1 MPRGSK
7 ELRLQLR
14 YFNSLASHIR
24 EAYQTDGILLNIS
37 VVIPVYNRP
46 DLLKRAL
53 CSVSKQTTQAD
64 EVLVVDDGSSSSPD
78 LSDFHENPEV
88 HCLRREKNLGV
99 SAARNWGIKQARG
112 EWIALLDSD
121 DEWEPKKLERQF
133 QYIDQNPELLAVHT
147 LEKWIR
153 LGNEVI
159 PPAYLDKSNNRL
171 WERSL
176 KNCLICP
183 SSVLLHRS
191 VFESVGWFDESLPV
205 CEDYD
210 FWLRL
215 LLDHPIGLTEEKLVR
230 KHGGHSDQLSTTT
243 WGMDRFRIKALEK
256 ILKRSDLTDQQRKQA
271 LDVIIEK
278 CSVLEQGSIKRE
290 KYEAAQK
297 YGDLK
302 KNYLEL
308 RANRTCLP

>member
-1 MPRGSK
+1 M
-7 ELRLQLR
+7 
-14 YFNSLASHIR
+14 
-24 EAYQTDGILLNIS
+24 LLNIS

-46 DLLKRAL
+46 DLLNRAL
-53 CSVSKQTTQAD
+53 CSVSKQTTKPD
-64 EVLVVDDGSSSSPD
+64 EVLVVDDGSSSPPD
-78 LSDFHENPEV
+78 LSGSQENLDV
-88 HCLRREKNLGV
+88 NCLRSDKNLGV
-99 SAARNWGIKQARG
+99 SAARNWGIQQARG

-121 DEWEPKKLERQF
+121 DVWEPKKLERQV
-133 QYIDQNPELLAVHT
+133 QYIDQNPQLLAVHT

-159 PPAYLDKSNNRL
+159 PPAYLDKSSNRL

-215 LLDHPIGLTEEKLVR
+215 LLNHPIGLTEEKLVR

-256 ILKRSDLTDQQRKQA
+256 ILKRSDLSDQQRKQT

-278 CSVLEQGSIKRE
+278 CLVLEQGSIKRE

-302 KNYLEL
+302 NNYSEL
-308 RANRTCLP
+308 RAKLTCRS

>member
-1 MPRGSK
+1 MPQVSK

-46 DLLKRAL
+46 DLLERAL

-99 SAARNWGIKQARG
+99 SAARNWGIQQARG

-302 KNYLEL
+302 INYLDL
-308 RANRTCLP
+308 QAKLPCRS

>member
-1 MPRGSK
+1 
-7 ELRLQLR
+7 
-14 YFNSLASHIR
+14 
-24 EAYQTDGILLNIS
+24 LNIS

-46 DLLKRAL
+46 DLLNRAL

-64 EVLVVDDGSSSSPD
+64 EVLVVDDGSSSPPD
-78 LSDFHENPEV
+78 LSDFYGHLEI
-88 HCLRREKNLGV
+88 HCLISDKNFGV
-99 SAARNWGIKQARG
+99 SAARNWGIQQARG

-121 DEWEPKKLERQF
+121 DEWEPKKLERQV
-133 QYIDQNPELLAVHT
+133 QYIDQNPQLLAVHT

-159 PPAYLDKSNNRL
+159 PPAYLDKSSNRL

-215 LLDHPIGLTEEKLVR
+215 LLNHPIGLTEEKLVR

-256 ILKRSDLTDQQRKQA
+256 ILKRSDLSDQQRKQA

-278 CSVLEQGSIKRE
+278 CSILEQGSIKRE

-302 KNYLEL
+302 NNYLEL

>member
-1 MPRGSK
+1 MPQGSK

-99 SAARNWGIKQARG
+99 SAARNWGIQQARG

-121 DEWEPKKLERQF
+121 DEWEPKKLERQV
-133 QYIDQNPELLAVHT
+133 QYIDQNPESLAVHT

-191 VFESVGWFDESLPV
+191 VFESVGWFDESLQV

>member
-1 MPRGSK
+1 MW
-7 ELRLQLR
+7 
-14 YFNSLASHIR
+14 
-24 EAYQTDGILLNIS
+24 EACRTDGILLNIS

-46 DLLKRAL
+46 DLLNRAL
-53 CSVSKQTTQAD
+53 SSVSKQTTQAD
-64 EVLVVDDGSSSSPD
+64 EVLVVDDGSSSSPV
-78 LSDFHENPEV
+78 LSDFHEDLEI

-99 SAARNWGIKQARG
+99 SAARNWGIQQARG
-112 EWIALLDSD
+112 KWIALLDSD
-121 DEWEPKKLERQF
+121 DEWEPEKLEKQMR
-133 QYIDQNPELLAVHT
+133 YIDQNPQLLAIHT

-153 LGNEVI
+153 RGNEVI

-183 SSVLLHRS
+183 SSVLLHRT

-215 LLDHPIGLTEEKLVR
+215 LLNHPVGLTEEKLVR

-271 LDVIIEK
+271 LDVMVEK

-290 KYEAAQK
+290 KYQAAQK

-302 KNYLEL
+302 INHLEL
-308 RANRTCLP
+308 RAKLTCRS

>member
-46 DLLKRAL
+46 DLLERAL

-88 HCLRREKNLGV
+88 HCLRRKKNLGV
-99 SAARNWGIKQARG
+99 SAARNWGIQQARG

-121 DEWEPKKLERQF
+121 DEWEPKKLERQV

>member
-1 MPRGSK
+1 MPQVSK

-46 DLLKRAL
+46 DLLERAL

-99 SAARNWGIKQARG
+99 SAARNWGIQQARG

-121 DEWEPKKLERQF
+121 DEWEPKKLERQV

-171 WERSL
+171 WARSL

>member
-1 MPRGSK
+1 VR
-7 ELRLQLR
+7 
-14 YFNSLASHIR
+14 N
-24 EAYQTDGILLNIS
+24 QTIQ
-37 VVIPVYNRP
+37 P
-46 DLLKRAL
+46 
-53 CSVSKQTTQAD
+53 D
-64 EVLVVDDGSSSSPD
+64 EVLVVDDGSPSPPD
-78 LSDFHENPEV
+78 LSSFHEYSKI
-88 HCLRREKNLGV
+88 HFLRCDNNQGV
-99 SAARNWGIKQARG
+99 SAARNWGIQQANG

-121 DEWEPKKLERQF
+121 DEWEPQKLEKQI

-153 LGNEVI
+153 SGNEVI
-159 PPAYLDKSNNRL
+159 PPAYLDKSSYRL

-191 VFESVGWFDESLPV
+191 VFGSVGWFDESLKV

-215 LLDHPIGLTEEKLVR
+215 LLEHPIGLTEEKLVR

-256 ILKRSDLTDQQRKQA
+256 ILKRSDLTDQQRKQT
-271 LDVIIEK
+271 LGVIIEK

-302 KNYLEL
+302 SNFLEL
-308 RANRTCLP
+308 QAKLTCRS

>member
-1 MPRGSK
+1 VPQVSK

-37 VVIPVYNRP
+37 VVIPVYNRQN
-46 DLLKRAL
+46 LLKRAL

-78 LSDFHENPEV
+78 LSNFHENPEV

-99 SAARNWGIKQARG
+99 SAARNWGIQQARG

-121 DEWEPKKLERQF
+121 DEWEPKKLERQV

-191 VFESVGWFDESLPV
+191 VFESVGWFDESLQV

-302 KNYLEL
+302 KNYWEL

>member
-1 MPRGSK
+1 MW
-7 ELRLQLR
+7 
-14 YFNSLASHIR
+14 
-24 EAYQTDGILLNIS
+24 EACQTDGILLNIS

-46 DLLKRAL
+46 DLLNRAL
-53 CSVSKQTTQAD
+53 SSVSKQTTQAD
-64 EVLVVDDGSSSSPD
+64 EVLVVDDGSSSSSD
-78 LSDFHENPEV
+78 LSDFHEDLEI

-99 SAARNWGIKQARG
+99 SAARNWGIQQARG
-112 EWIALLDSD
+112 KWIALLDSD
-121 DEWEPKKLERQF
+121 DEWEPEKLEKQMR
-133 QYIDQNPELLAVHT
+133 YIDQNPELLAIHT

-153 LGNEVI
+153 RGNEVI

-183 SSVLLHRS
+183 SSVLLHRT

-215 LLDHPIGLTEEKLVR
+215 LLNHPVGLTEEKLVR

-271 LDVIIEK
+271 LDVMVEK

-290 KYEAAQK
+290 KYQAAQK

-302 KNYLEL
+302 INHLEL
-308 RANRTCLP
+308 RAKLTCRS

>member
-1 MPRGSK
+1 M
-7 ELRLQLR
+7 
-14 YFNSLASHIR
+14 R
-24 EAYQTDGILLNIS
+24 E
-37 VVIPVYNRP
+37 
-46 DLLKRAL
+46 
-53 CSVSKQTTQAD
+53 QTTQAN

-78 LSDFHENPEV
+78 LSDFHEHLDI
-88 HCLRREKNLGV
+88 HCLRSDKNLGV
-99 SAARNWGIKQARG
+99 SAARNWGIQQARC

-121 DEWEPKKLERQF
+121 DEWEPKKLEKQI
-133 QYIDQNPELLAVHT
+133 QYIEQNPELLVVHT

-153 LGNEVI
+153 RGNEVI
-159 PPAYLDKSNNRL
+159 PPAYLDKSNHRL

-191 VFESVGWFDESLPV
+191 VFESVGWFDESLQV

-302 KNYLEL
+302 KNYWEL

>member
-1 MPRGSK
+1 MK
-7 ELRLQLR
+7 
-14 YFNSLASHIR
+14 
-24 EAYQTDGILLNIS
+24 IS
-37 VVIPVYNRP
+37 VVIPVHNRAE
-46 DLLKRAL
+46 LLNRAL
-53 CSVSKQTTQAD
+53 CSVREQTTQAD

-78 LSDFHENPEV
+78 LSDFHEHLDI
-88 HCLRREKNLGV
+88 HCLRSDKNLGV
-99 SAARNWGIKQARG
+99 SAARNWGIQQARC

-121 DEWEPKKLERQF
+121 DEWEPKKLEKQI
-133 QYIDQNPELLAVHT
+133 QYIEQNPELLVVHT

-153 LGNEVI
+153 QGNEVI
-159 PPAYLDKSNNRL
+159 PPAYLDKSNHRL

-191 VFESVGWFDESLPV
+191 VFESVGWFDESFPV

-230 KHGGHSDQLSTTT
+230 KHGGHTDQLSTTT

-256 ILKRSDLTDQQRKQA
+256 ILKRPDLIDQQRQKA

-290 KYEAAQK
+290 KYQAAQK

-302 KNYLEL
+302 INYLDL
-308 RANRTCLP
+308 QAKLPCRS

>member
-1 MPRGSK
+1 MW
-7 ELRLQLR
+7 
-14 YFNSLASHIR
+14 
-24 EAYQTDGILLNIS
+24 EACRTDGILLNIS

-46 DLLKRAL
+46 DLLNRAL
-53 CSVSKQTTQAD
+53 SSVSKQTTQAD

-78 LSDFHENPEV
+78 LSDFHEDLEI

-99 SAARNWGIKQARG
+99 SAARNWGIQQARG
-112 EWIALLDSD
+112 KWIALLDSD
-121 DEWEPKKLERQF
+121 DEWEPEKLEKQMR
-133 QYIDQNPELLAVHT
+133 YIDQNPQLLAIHT

-153 LGNEVI
+153 RGNEVI

-183 SSVLLHRS
+183 SSVLLHRT

-215 LLDHPIGLTEEKLVR
+215 LLNHPVGLTEEKLVR

-271 LDVIIEK
+271 LDVMVEK

-290 KYEAAQK
+290 KYQAAQK

-302 KNYLEL
+302 INHLEL
-308 RANRTCLP
+308 PAKLTCRS

>member
-1 MPRGSK
+1 MW
-7 ELRLQLR
+7 
-14 YFNSLASHIR
+14 
-24 EAYQTDGILLNIS
+24 EACQTDGILLNIS

-46 DLLKRAL
+46 DLLNRAL
-53 CSVSKQTTQAD
+53 SSVSKQTTQAD

-78 LSDFHENPEV
+78 LSDFHEDLEI

-99 SAARNWGIKQARG
+99 SAARNWGIQQARG
-112 EWIALLDSD
+112 KWIALLDSD
-121 DEWEPKKLERQF
+121 DEWEPEKLEKQMR
-133 QYIDQNPELLAVHT
+133 YIDQNPQLLAIHT

-153 LGNEVI
+153 RGNEVI

-183 SSVLLHRS
+183 SSVLLHRT

-215 LLDHPIGLTEEKLVR
+215 LLNHPVGLTEEKLVR
-230 KHGGHSDQLSTTT
+230 KHGGHSDQISTTT

-271 LDVIIEK
+271 LDVMVEK
-278 CSVLEQGSIKRE
+278 CSILEQGSIKRE
-290 KYEAAQK
+290 KYQAAQK

-302 KNYLEL
+302 INYLEL
-308 RANRTCLP
+308 RAKLTCRP

>member
-1 MPRGSK
+1 MW
-7 ELRLQLR
+7 
-14 YFNSLASHIR
+14 
-24 EAYQTDGILLNIS
+24 EACQTDGILLNIS

-46 DLLKRAL
+46 DLLNRAL
-53 CSVSKQTTQAD
+53 SSVSKQTTQAD

-78 LSDFHENPEV
+78 LSDFHEDLEIQ
-88 HCLRREKNLGV
+88 CLRREKNLGV
-99 SAARNWGIKQARG
+99 SAARNWGIQQARG
-112 EWIALLDSD
+112 KWIALLDSD
-121 DEWEPKKLERQF
+121 DEWEPEKLEKQMR
-133 QYIDQNPELLAVHT
+133 YIDQNPELLAIHT

-153 LGNEVI
+153 RGNEVI

-183 SSVLLHRS
+183 SSVLLHRT

-215 LLDHPIGLTEEKLVR
+215 LLNHPVGLTEEKLVR

-271 LDVIIEK
+271 LDVMVEK

-290 KYEAAQK
+290 KYQAAQK

-302 KNYLEL
+302 INHLEL
-308 RANRTCLP
+308 RAKLTCRS

>member
-1 MPRGSK
+1 MPQVSK

-46 DLLKRAL
+46 DLLERAL

-99 SAARNWGIKQARG
+99 SAARNWGIQQARG

-121 DEWEPKKLERQF
+121 DEWEPKKLERQV

>member
-1 MPRGSK
+1 MDGTL
-7 ELRLQLR
+7 LR
-14 YFNSLASHIR
+14 
-24 EAYQTDGILLNIS
+24 IS
-37 VVIPVYNRP
+37 VVIPVFDRP
-46 DLLKRAL
+46 VLLKRAL
-53 CSVSKQTTQAD
+53 CSVLDQTVQAD
-64 EVLVVDDGSSSSPD
+64 EVLVVDDGSSSSLS
-78 LSDFHENPEV
+78 LSDFHEHLEI
-88 HCLRREKNLGV
+88 HYLRSEKNLGV
-99 SAARNWGIKQARG
+99 SAARNWGVQQARG

-121 DEWEPKKLERQF
+121 DEWEPKKLEKQIK
-133 QYIDQNPELLAVHT
+133 YIGQNPQLLAVHT

-159 PPAYLDKSNNRL
+159 PPAYLDKSNHRL

-183 SSVLLHRS
+183 SSVLLHQS
-191 VFESVGWFDESLPV
+191 IFKTVGWFDESLKV

-256 ILKRSDLTDQQRKQA
+256 ILKRSDLNIQQRKQA

-290 KYEAAQK
+290 KYKAAQK

-302 KNYLEL
+302 NNYLEL
-308 RANRTCLP
+308 QAKLPCRP

>member
-1 MPRGSK
+1 MPQGSK

-24 EAYQTDGILLNIS
+24 AANQTDGILSNIS

-46 DLLKRAL
+46 DFLKRAL

-99 SAARNWGIKQARG
+99 SAARNWGIQQARG

-121 DEWEPKKLERQF
+121 DEWEPKKLERQV
-133 QYIDQNPELLAVHT
+133 QYIDQNPESLAVHT

>member
-1 MPRGSK
+1 MR
-7 ELRLQLR
+7 
-14 YFNSLASHIR
+14 
-24 EAYQTDGILLNIS
+24 
-37 VVIPVYNRP
+37 V
-46 DLLKRAL
+46 
-53 CSVSKQTTQAD
+53 QTTQVN

-78 LSDFHENPEV
+78 LSDFYGHLEI
-88 HCLRREKNLGV
+88 HCLRSDKNLGV
-99 SAARNWGIKQARG
+99 SAARNWGIQQARC

-121 DEWEPKKLERQF
+121 DEWEPNKLEKQI

-153 LGNEVI
+153 RGNEVI
-159 PPAYLDKSNNRL
+159 PPAYLDKSNHRL

-191 VFESVGWFDESLPV
+191 VFKSVGWFDESLPV

-215 LLDHPIGLTEEKLVR
+215 LLEHPIGLTEEKLVR
-230 KHGGHSDQLSTTT
+230 KHGGHSDQLSTTP

-256 ILKRSDLTDQQRKQA
+256 ILKRPDLSDQQCQQA
-271 LDVIIEK
+271 LGVIIQK

-290 KYEAAQK
+290 KYQAAQK

-302 KNYLEL
+302 ISYLDL
-308 RANRTCLP
+308 QAKLPCRS

>member
-1 MPRGSK
+1 M
-7 ELRLQLR
+7 
-14 YFNSLASHIR
+14 R
-24 EAYQTDGILLNIS
+24 E
-37 VVIPVYNRP
+37 
-46 DLLKRAL
+46 
-53 CSVSKQTTQAD
+53 QTTQAN

-78 LSDFHENPEV
+78 LSNFHEHLEI
-88 HCLRREKNLGV
+88 HCLRSDKNLGV
-99 SAARNWGIKQARG
+99 SAARNWGIQQARC

-121 DEWEPKKLERQF
+121 DEWEPKKLEKQI

-153 LGNEVI
+153 RGNEVI
-159 PPAYLDKSNNRL
+159 PPAYLDKSNHRL

-256 ILKRSDLTDQQRKQA
+256 ILKRPGLSDQQCQQA

-290 KYEAAQK
+290 KYQAAQK
-297 YGDLK
+297 YGDFK
-302 KNYLEL
+302 INYLDL
-308 RANRTCLP
+308 QAKLPCQS